1 MLSGGSQVRP
11 TRCILV
17 SWSSCQSVVGF
28 MPCGATTCD
37 HFILTKFRH
46 VLPNTNTTL
55 FLLRPTLPISSLYA
69 SPPCPQKPSLLPTVP
84 KTPRDLLR
92 RQTVLLPHRA
102 CQLRLQSRHHQA
114 NRTRPYMTLSSSD

>member
-28 MPCGATTCD
+28 MRCD
-37 HFILTKFRH
+37 GRLVINPFSRNSEH
-46 VLPNTNTTL
+46 VLPNTNTTH
-55 FLLRPTLPISSLYA
+55 FLLRPILPISSLYA
-69 SPPCPQKPSLLPTVP
+69 SPPCPQKPNLLPTVP

-102 CQLRLQSRHHQA
+102 CQLRLQSRHQA
-114 NRTRPYMTLSSSD
+114 NRTRPHMTLS